1 MKKPSNKRKAKLL
14 EAALNEEFGR
24 SAKMMGLLVV
34 IEHIFGEEVMK
45 AIVAFNDNPTPDNK
59 DKIRE
64 QLNLRFMETQSVD
77 SSEERLEM
85 QEETPDENA

>member
-1 MKKPSNKRKAKLL
+1 MSSKKPSYKRKALAL
-14 EAALNEEFGR
+14 ERALQEEFAR

-34 IEHIFGEEVMK
+34 VEQVFGEDVMK

-64 QLNLRFMETQSVD
+64 QLNLRFMETQ
-77 SSEERLEM
+77 
-85 QEETPDENA
+85 EETPDENA